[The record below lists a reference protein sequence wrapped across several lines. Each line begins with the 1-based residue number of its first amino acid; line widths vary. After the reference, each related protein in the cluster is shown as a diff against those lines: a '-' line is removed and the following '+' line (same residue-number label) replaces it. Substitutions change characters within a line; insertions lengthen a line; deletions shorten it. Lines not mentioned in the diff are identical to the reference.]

1 MAKSRSMNG
10 QPMCVL
16 LVEDD
21 SIDAELARWALAAN
35 ASPPFVVDS
44 AATLAQA
51 MERVCNKTFDVVL
64 LDLGLPDSLRS
75 ETLAHFRKACPQE
88 IPIIVLTDQ
97 VDEQSA
103 FELLNCG
110 ALDCIDKND
119 LTPILLSRSIRYTLL
134 RQQLAL
140 KLKTTND
147 LLEEKNL
154 RLSQLCDT
162 AQQFVENVSHEFR
175 TPLTVIREFTSIIR
189 DGLDGPVT
197 AKQEEHLNKVLHRT
211 DDLASM
217 IDDMLDISR
226 FEAGLLGVWRRK
238 CQAKDLIE
246 NVIGLLKSRAASKS
260 VTLSANV
267 PQNLAEVFC
276 DEEKARRVIMNLM
289 VNAIKFAPEG
299 GRVDVWARHAKG
311 QPDVAIGVSDNGP
324 GICNE
329 NLEVIFERFQQ
340 GNQSLNTSTKGFGL
354 GLNIARELVGLNLGK
369 INVETKPNVGSTFSF
384 TLPRFDARILFERLL
399 DRLSFKERSTSDMSL
414 FTVEVD
420 LKKYRAATVVD
431 EFLQRSVRANNLVM
445 PGGNGSWVIAVA
457 CSEPDCERMIQHWIT
472 EWASYSRNSPQ
483 VSLPLLQI
491 TFRGSWSIAD
501 QREDV
506 TEAFAELYGLSRDD
520 PRATPTIL
528 VVDDDLEVIRC
539 LSIRLRSAGFQ
550 VLTASDGDEGVLAA
564 HSRHPDAIVLDV
576 RMPRKDGL
584 AVLRELRDDPTMKNT
599 PIIMLSA
606 SIHDQQKALKSG
618 ASFFVRKPYDAE
630 EVLSAIETSF
640 REHAS

>member
-1 MAKSRSMNG
+1 MR
-10 QPMCVL
+10 
-16 LVEDD
+16 
-21 SIDAELARWALAAN
+21 
-35 ASPPFVVDS
+35 
-44 AATLAQA
+44 AQ
-51 MERVCNKTFDVVL
+51 
-64 LDLGLPDSLRS
+64 
-75 ETLAHFRKACPQE
+75 
-88 IPIIVLTDQ
+88 
-97 VDEQSA
+97 
-103 FELLNCG
+103 
-110 ALDCIDKND
+110 DCIDKND
-119 LTPILLSRSIRYTLL
+119 LTPILLSRSIHYALL

-154 RLSQLCDT
+154 RLTQRCDT

-211 DDLASM
+211 DDLALM
-217 IDDMLDISR
+217 IDDLLDISK

-238 CQAKDLIE
+238 CHVKDLIE
-246 NVIGLLKSRAASKS
+246 NVIGLLSGRAASKS

-267 PQNLAEVFC
+267 PQNLPEVFC

-311 QPDVAIGVSDNGP
+311 QHDVAIGVSDDGP
-324 GICNE
+324 GICKE

-340 GNQSLNTSTKGFGL
+340 GNQSLSTSTKGFGL

-384 TLPRFDARILFERLL
+384 TLPRFDVRVVFERLL
-399 DRLSFKERSTSDMSL
+399 DRVSFIARSTSDMSL

-420 LKKYRAATVVD
+420 MKKCEPAMVVD

-445 PGGNGSWVIAVA
+445 PGGNGSWIIAAA
-457 CSEPDCERMIQHWIT
+457 CTEPDCERMIQHLIT
-472 EWASYSRNSPQ
+472 EWANYTRNCPQ
-483 VSLPLLQI
+483 VTLPPLQI

-506 TEAFAELYGLSRDD
+506 TEAFAELYDLSRDD
-520 PRATPTIL
+520 LRAKPTIL
-528 VVDDDLEVIRC
+528 VVDDDREVSQC
-539 LSIRLRSAGFQ
+539 LSVRLAIRWFPG
-550 VLTASDGDEGVLAA
+550 
-564 HSRHPDAIVLDV
+564 I
-576 RMPRKDGL
+576 DGL
-584 AVLRELRDDPTMKNT
+584 
-599 PIIMLSA
+599 
-606 SIHDQQKALKSG
+606 
-618 ASFFVRKPYDAE
+618 
-630 EVLSAIETSF
+630 
-640 REHAS
+640 

>member
-1 MAKSRSMNG
+1 MNG

-35 ASPPFVVDS
+35 ASPPFVVES

-75 ETLAHFRKACPQE
+75 ETLGHFQKACRQE
-88 IPIIVLTDQ
+88 IPIVVLTDQ

-103 FELLNCG
+103 LELLVCG
-110 ALDCIDKND
+110 AQDCIDKND
-119 LTPILLSRSIRYTLL
+119 LTPILLSRSIRYALL

-140 KLKTTND
+140 QRKTTSD
-147 LLEEKNL
+147 LLEEKNR
-154 RLSQLCDT
+154 RLSNLCDT

-217 IDDMLDISR
+217 IDDMLDISK
-226 FEAGLLGVWRRK
+226 FEAGLLSVWRQK
-238 CQAKDLIE
+238 CHAKDLIE
-246 NVIGLLKSRAASKS
+246 NVVGLLKSRAASKS
-260 VTLSANV
+260 VTLSANM
-267 PQNLAEVFC
+267 PENLPEVFC
-276 DEEKARRVIMNLM
+276 DEEKARRVVMNLM

-299 GRVDVWARHAKG
+299 GRVDVWARHLER
-311 QPDVAIGVSDNGP
+311 QSEVAIGVTDNGP
-324 GICNE
+324 GICKQ
-329 NLEVIFERFQQ
+329 NLEIIFERFQQ
-340 GNQSLNTSTKGFGL
+340 GNQSLNSSTKGFGL

-369 INVETKPNVGSTFSF
+369 INVETKPNAGSTFSF
-384 TLPRFDARILFERLL
+384 TLPRFDARVVFERLL
-399 DRLSFKERSTSDMSL
+399 DRLSFIAPSTSDVSL
-414 FTVEVD
+414 FTIEVD
-420 LKKYRAATVVD
+420 LKKYRPTKVLD

-445 PGGNGSWVIAVA
+445 PGGNGSWVIAAA
-457 CSEPDCERMIQHWIT
+457 CSEPECDRMIQYLIT
-472 EWASYSRNSPQ
+472 EWASYTRNCPEITLSPLQ
-483 VSLPLLQI
+483 V
-491 TFRGSWSIAD
+491 TFRGSWSITD
-501 QREDV
+501 QRKDV
-506 TEAFAELYGLSRDD
+506 TEAFAELYGLCCDD
-520 PRATPTIL
+520 LSARPTIL
-528 VVDDDLEVIRC
+528 VVDDDREVSQC
-539 LSIRLRSAGFQ
+539 LSVRLGSAGFQ
-550 VLTASDGDEGVLAA
+550 VLTASDGEEGVLTA
-564 HSRHPDAIVLDV
+564 HSRRPDAIVLDV

-584 AVLRELRDDPTMKNT
+584 AVLRELRDHPTTKNT

-618 ASFFVRKPYDAE
+618 ASFFVRKPYDPE
-630 EVLSAIETSF
+630 EVLSAIESSF